1 MSNLVGKLL
10 TMIFSL
16 FFAVVLLESV
26 LFASQVVKAHL
37 FVKHAAEEGAKYGGY
52 VYSHNGN
59 NVDILSQL
67 KQEMINE
74 NLGDFQIDYTRGK
87 ANYNEDVFF
96 AVRGHYTFYTFRL
109 LGLDLVKL
117 PIYAKKVETSQV
129 WFR

>member
-1 MSNLVGKLL
+1 M

-16 FFAVVLLESV
+16 FFAVILLEAI
-26 LFASQVVKAHL
+26 LFASEVVKVHL
-37 FVKHAAEEGAKYGGY
+37 FVQHAAELGAKYGGY
-52 VYSHNGN
+52 QYSYNGQ

-74 NLGDFQIDYTRGK
+74 NMGDFQIDYTKGK

-96 AVRGHYTFYTFRL
+96 AIKGDYTFYTFRL
-109 LGLDLVKL
+109 IGLDLIKL
-117 PIYAKKVETSQV
+117 PIYAKKIETSQV